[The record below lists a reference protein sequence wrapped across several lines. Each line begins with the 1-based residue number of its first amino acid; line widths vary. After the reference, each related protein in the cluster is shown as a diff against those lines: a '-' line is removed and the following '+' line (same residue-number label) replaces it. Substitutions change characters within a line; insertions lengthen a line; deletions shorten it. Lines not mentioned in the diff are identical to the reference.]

1 MFMRK
6 NVLPPHISSSLSG
19 VALMMG
25 LFGVAV
31 QAEEMPHQRWSI
43 ENLDQPESVV
53 VDPNSGRLFISNIN
67 GAPLELNGKGY
78 ISMASNQ
85 GKMLKQVWAKGMD
98 APKGLAVV
106 EDRLYVAD
114 MQRVHVV
121 DLNSGEIIKQL
132 KAADAKMLN
141 DVTAAPD
148 GSVYVSDMLGG
159 SIYRVTANSIERWFS
174 AEQLPHPNGLYWH
187 ENSLLIAGWGKPMN
201 NDFSTDTPGTLYRLD
216 PSSKALSVVVSG
228 YQLGNLDGV
237 EVHGDAMY
245 ISDWISGELF
255 KLQGKERRKVMSPGA
270 GLADIAVS
278 GRYLYAPMM
287 MDNRLVAW
295 QLAVDK

>member
-1 MFMRK
+1 MFMQK
-6 NVLPPHISSSLSG
+6 NVLRSLVSYSLSG
-19 VALMMG
+19 AALVTG
-25 LFGVAV
+25 LLAAPV
-31 QAEEMPHQRWSI
+31 QAEEMPERRWSI

-53 VDPNSGRLFISNIN
+53 VDPASGRLFISNIN

-78 ISMASNQ
+78 ISMASKD
-85 GKMLKQVWAKGMD
+85 GKMLKQVWAEGMD

-106 EDRLYVAD
+106 ENRLYVAD

-121 DLNSGEIIKQL
+121 DLNSGKIVKQF
-132 KAADAKMLN
+132 KAAEAKMLN

-159 SIYRVTANSIERWFS
+159 GIYRVTADAIERWFS
-174 AEQLPHPNGLYWH
+174 TEQLPHPNGLYWQD
-187 ENSLLIAGWGKPMN
+187 NSLLIAGWGKPMN

-216 PSSKALSVVVSG
+216 PSSKVLSAVASG

-237 EVHGDAMY
+237 EVRGDALY

-255 KLQGKERRKVMSPGA
+255 KLQGKERRKVMTAGA

-295 QLAVDK
+295 QLEAGE